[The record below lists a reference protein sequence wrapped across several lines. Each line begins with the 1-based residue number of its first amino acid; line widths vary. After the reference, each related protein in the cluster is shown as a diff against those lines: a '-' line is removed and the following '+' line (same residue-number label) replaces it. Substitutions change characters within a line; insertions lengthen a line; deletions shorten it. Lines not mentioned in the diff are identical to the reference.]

1 MQSRVS
7 KAKQNQNGKNAAAG
21 CLGCFGIIFAIFIF
35 VYALT
40 SGDSGGTSKTNLTYT
55 EQLTEKFGKE
65 TKVTKEGDS
74 IVIDIPSSSSGNL
87 FVNIGFPQDVAEALK
102 IVKKEKFE
110 KVLVREISTLSDNKG
125 NQSEGTL
132 AAAMFDNDTIQ
143 SINFD
148 NWVSQVTGDST
159 PFYELSTAYYILP
172 STFKDNDKKII
183 NEYAKGSS
191 DPLWTKYLF

>member
-1 MQSRVS
+1 MQSRSS
-7 KAKQNQNGKNAAAG
+7 KSKNKGKNAASG
-21 CLGCFGIIFAIFIF
+21 CLGCLGIIFAIFIIAF
-35 VYALT
+35 ALT
-40 SGDSGGTSKTNLTYT
+40 SGNSDENSKANQTYT

-65 TKVTKEGDS
+65 TTVVKEGES
-74 IVIDIPSSSSGNL
+74 IVIDIPSSSSGNI
-87 FVNIGFPQDVAEALK
+87 FVNVGFPQDVAEALK
-102 IVKKEKFE
+102 IVQKEKFE

-125 NQSEGTL
+125 NQKEGTL
-132 AAAMFDNDTIQ
+132 AAAMFDNETIQ

-159 PFYELSTAYYILP
+159 AFYDLSNAYYILP
-172 STFKDNDKKII
+172 SAFKDNDKKII